1 MALWDKLKVEVDKA
15 GRVAQKAVDEGKARL
30 DLARAKQRSDRAA
43 QALGYA
49 VYEARKTGGDLP
61 ADQYHRL
68 SGDLAAVQA
77 EVHALEAQLK
87 AAEPGAEAGAGPV

>member
-43 QALGYA
+43 QAQ
-49 VYEARKTGGDLP
+49 P
-61 ADQYHRL
+61 
-68 SGDLAAVQA
+68 AAVLADGDAGRVVATVFQPPQA
-77 EVHALEAQLK
+77 FDQERRDILGRDRADDSAH
-87 AAEPGAEAGAGPV
+87 GAFSP